1 MRISLVLADD
11 HPLILDALERLFALE
26 KDLKVVA
33 RCVNGDETLKA
44 LRAHKPDVL
53 ILDIRLPEKDG
64 IAVLEQIKKENLHAK
79 VVILTAGID
88 EGQTVR
94 ALQLG
99 ARGIVLKDSA
109 PPVLVQCIR
118 KVHAGEQWFDQTVL
132 GRTLERL
139 LQRDAGRD
147 QTGGVLTRRE
157 LEIVRNVVAG
167 LQNKEVGQKLFIS
180 EGTVKVH
187 LHSIYEK
194 LGVDNRLQLV
204 RYAREKGLV

>member
-204 RYAREKGLV
+204 RYAREKGLA

>member
-33 RCVNGDETLKA
+33 RCLNGDETLKA